1 MALTEKQLEAQRKYR
16 AKLEESIGH
25 YSESQKRAQYN
36 YLNKKRL
43 EKRQSPIVSREIKKQ
58 ENI

>member
-1 MALTEKQLEAQRKYR
+1 MALTDKKIEAQRKYR
-16 AKLEESIGH
+16 AKLKESIGH

-36 YLNKKRL
+36 YLNKRRL
-43 EKRQSPIVSREIKKQ
+43 EKGQSPIVSREIKKQ